1 MSNSRLFMI
10 WLGRVLVNALSGGLA
25 FAIVG
30 AFCGGAMGLL
40 LGLIIGIGGIGGT
53 IGAAIGAAT
62 GVVGILIYAIAVM
75 GEPPGDLFE
84 PFFDITAR
92 IAFGQVWGTIAA
104 CSTFLAF
111 ELVRSLFTDAGFS
124 NNVGD
129 DAPLMM
135 LVAPILMICGATI
148 SVIFKR
154 D

>member
-1 MSNSRLFMI
+1 MSNIRLFMI
-10 WLGRVLVNALSGGLA
+10 WLSRVVANAFAGGLA

-40 LGLIIGIGGIGGT
+40 LGLIIGVGGA
-53 IGAAIGAAT
+53 GAMIGAAT
-62 GVVGILIYAIAVM
+62 GVVGILIYAIATM

-84 PFFDITAR
+84 PFFEITAR

-104 CSTFLAF
+104 CSAFLAF
-111 ELVRSLFTDAGFS
+111 ELVRSMLNGIGFS
-124 NNVGD
+124 QFFNNVGD
-129 DAPLMM
+129 DIPLMM
-135 LVAPILMICGATI
+135 LIAPLLMIGGATI